1 MDTITKLVG
10 ARIRG
15 FRKEKRLSQEEL
27 AEKCSLHPTY
37 IGQLERGEKNPTIES
52 VMKVADG
59 LEIPIDQ
66 LFINIPCSNRQA
78 MDYIPDRIMYLVA
91 EMSPKEQRI
100 IYDLIIQA
108 RTLRSSKN
116 GGHALP
122 HLIAKK
128 AAGEFRATPRET
140 PAASLFI

>member
-52 VMKVADG
+52 VMKVEDG

-78 MDYIPDRIMYLVA
+78 MDYITDRIMYLVA
-91 EMSPKEQRI
+91 EMSQKEQLI

-108 RTLRSSKN
+108 LKLRS
-116 GGHALP
+116 
-122 HLIAKK
+122 
-128 AAGEFRATPRET
+128 
-140 PAASLFI
+140 

>member
-27 AEKCSLHPTY
+27 A
-37 IGQLERGEKNPTIES
+37 EKNPTIES

-100 IYDLIIQA
+100 IYDLLNGRRRASFCILISKVEIIIC
-108 RTLRSSKN
+108 LC
-116 GGHALP
+116 
-122 HLIAKK
+122 
-128 AAGEFRATPRET
+128 
-140 PAASLFI
+140 FI